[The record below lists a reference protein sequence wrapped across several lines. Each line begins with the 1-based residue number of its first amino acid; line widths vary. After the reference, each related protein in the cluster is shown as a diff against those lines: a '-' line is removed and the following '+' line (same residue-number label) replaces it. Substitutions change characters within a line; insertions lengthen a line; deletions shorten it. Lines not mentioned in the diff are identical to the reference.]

1 MNEDEKLSKINEL
14 KQKKIDMINEIEQSI
29 KESQDIH
36 VEFGDIKDEV

>member
-29 KESQDIH
+29 KES
-36 VEFGDIKDEV
+36 